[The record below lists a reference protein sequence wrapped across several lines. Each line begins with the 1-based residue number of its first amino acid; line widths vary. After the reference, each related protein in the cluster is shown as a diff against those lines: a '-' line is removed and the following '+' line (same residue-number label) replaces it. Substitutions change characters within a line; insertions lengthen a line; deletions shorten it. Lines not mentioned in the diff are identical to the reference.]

1 MNGIHRL
8 LVKTTLVAALIL
20 GIVSIVTA
28 VTLETAALVPMM
40 LLALVSA
47 VYARWQMGRTSA

>member
-1 MNGIHRL
+1 MNGIYRL

-20 GIVSIVTA
+20 GVVSIVTA

>member
-1 MNGIHRL
+1 MNGIYRL

-20 GIVSIVTA
+20 TAVSIVTA

-40 LLALVSA
+40 LLAVASA
-47 VYARWQMGRTSA
+47 AYARWQMGRTSA

>member
-20 GIVSIVTA
+20 AVVSIVTA

-40 LLALVSA
+40 LLAVVSA
-47 VYARWQMGRTSA
+47 AYARWQMGRTSA